1 MTGLSGPQP
10 QRRNLGR
17 AGGGRRGRLALPRPT
32 CLPRENETGGPEGP
46 PVRRGGAGLAAALAT
61 PLRRRLL
68 GGGRLAPTPL
78 LGRSRLLR
86 RRLTPTPLLGRSRLL
101 RRRLTP
107 TPLLGRSLLGRSR
120 LLRRRLTP
128 TPLLGRSRLLRRRL
142 TPTPLLGRSLLGRS
156 RLLRRRL
163 TPTPLLGRSL
173 LGRSRLLRR
182 RLTPTPLGRGLLRS
196 CCLPTTG
203 GLPCRRLLGGRFATP
218 LRRLTGRR
226 PLGRTLACGASL
238 CRRHGHLPSIDCVL
252 CCSNPIDADR
262 IRLRC
267 SPSS

>member
-128 TPLLGRSRLLRRRL
+128 TPL
-142 TPTPLLGRSLLGRS
+142 
-156 RLLRRRL
+156 
-163 TPTPLLGRSL
+163 
-173 LGRSRLLRR
+173 
-182 RLTPTPLGRGLLRS
+182 GRGLLRS

>member
-68 GGGRLAPTPL
+68 GGGRLAPTP
-78 LGRSRLLR
+78 
-86 RRLTPTPLLGRSRLL
+86 
-101 RRRLTP
+101 
-107 TPLLGRSLLGRSR
+107 LLGRSR

>member
-46 PVRRGGAGLAAALAT
+46 PVWRGGAGLAAALAT

-68 GGGRLAPTPL
+68 GGGRLAPTP
-78 LGRSRLLR
+78 
-86 RRLTPTPLLGRSRLL
+86 
-101 RRRLTP
+101 
-107 TPLLGRSLLGRSR
+107 LLGRSR